1 MDLKGKVTQ
10 LSERWDSVRGLAW
23 SPAGDEI
30 WFSAGGSRSSRAL
43 WAVSLDGKMRLV
55 HEAPGSLTLWDIA
68 PDGRVLLTRDEERRA
83 IVGMAPGTSTERDL
97 SWLDQSGVAD
107 LTPDGRWLLGRD
119 RFGVYV
125 RETNGAPPKF
135 LGLRD
140 GFADAL
146 SPDAKMAIGT
156 AARRPA
162 RPDSRPASANRSGC
176 RRTASRSF
184 GGARWFPDG
193 QPHPVHWRT
202 GRPAAAVLRA
212 GGVWRRASGP

>member
-1 MDLKGKVTQ
+1 M
-10 LSERWDSVRGLAW
+10 
-23 SPAGDEI
+23 
-30 WFSAGGSRSSRAL
+30 
-43 WAVSLDGKMRLV
+43 
-55 HEAPGSLTLWDIA
+55 TLWDIA

-83 IVGMAPGTSTERDL
+83 IVGMAPGASTERDL

-107 LTPDGRWLLGRD
+107 ISPDGRWLLGRD

-156 AARRPA
+156 AADDQLVLLPTGVGEPQPLPRHGITQY
-162 RPDSRPASANRSGC
+162 S
-176 RRTASRSF
+176 
-184 GGARWFPDG
+184 GARWFPDG
-193 QPHPVHWRT
+193 RRILFTADRPT
-202 GRPAAAVLRA
+202 GRCGPTCRTAFGGAPPRALTPEGIRGLAISSGSRRMRGGRWHRSDHLHLVRYRRAPAARQGFA
-212 GGVWRRASGP
+212 GR